1 MKNLKKKALIA
12 GSYVAVASIAVG
24 GTLAL
29 LTDESQ
35 NVNVMTMGNVAI
47 EQHEYQ
53 RVVENGDFKTATI
66 DEQTSYVL
74 EEFEQN
80 KVIVPAA
87 EPTNH
92 GAGPWDG
99 TPVRMSQ
106 VDSHGGMSVFTSE
119 NAVDKFVT
127 VENTGRTGA
136 FVRTI
141 VAIEVGE
148 TDGSLIGT
156 SYHGCWQKNEIE
168 NLATID
174 GVKYKLFEYTYDPG
188 ENGATT
194 HADGVLPA
202 GETSYPSLS
211 QVYIASKA
219 TSEDIEAIDGNNDGK
234 LNILVVSQAVQA
246 RGDSPKDMLDEAF
259 GKITY
264 ENHPWADGNVSV
276 ATVFTSGEH
285 TIYGTATTAVGS
297 ADDPIEAS
305 GANTVVNILGGK
317 YTSGDP
323 DCAVWAHDGA
333 TVNIYGGEFTCG
345 ECADVATSH
354 SDLIYAGS
362 KSAGTTGFI
371 NIYGG
376 TFSAP
381 AEGDWLLNEADNLGE
396 IKVYG
401 GTFVNWNPADNVS
414 EGAHTN
420 FLAEGYKVVVTEE
433 GTDTIYT
440 VVAE

>member
-1 MKNLKKKALIA
+1 MSAKKKVLAA
-12 GSYVAVASIAVG
+12 ASYVMVAALAVG
-24 GTLAL
+24 GTMAYLA
-29 LTDESQ
+29 DEEHDI
-35 NVNVMTMGNVAI
+35 NVMTMGNVSI

-53 RVVENGDFKTATI
+53 RVVENGTYKTATI
-66 DEQTSYVL
+66 DNQTSYVL
-74 EEFEQN
+74 EAFKQN
-80 KVIVPAA
+80 KVIVPTT
-87 EPTNH
+87 EDSNH

-127 VENTGRTGA
+127 VENTGRAGA
-136 FVRTI
+136 YVRTI
-141 VAIEVGE
+141 VAVEVGK

-156 SYHGCWQKNEIE
+156 SYHSCWQKNEIGKTE
-168 NLATID
+168 ID
-174 GVKYKLFEYTYDPG
+174 GVGYNLFEYIYAPG
-188 ENGATT
+188 SNGATT

-211 QVYIASKA
+211 QVYIDSQA
-219 TSEDIEAIDGNNDGK
+219 TNEDIEAIDGNNDGK

-246 RGDSPKDMLDEAF
+246 DGYDNAATALDAAF
-259 GKITY
+259 GDITVST
-264 ENHPWADGNVSV
+264 HPWADDKVSE

-285 TIYGTATTAVGS
+285 TISGEATTAVAS
-297 ADDPIEAS
+297 PADPIEAS
-305 GANTVVNILGGK
+305 GANTVVNILSGT

-345 ECADVATSH
+345 MCADVTANH

-414 EGAHTN
+414 EGANTS
-420 FLAEGYKVVVTEE
+420 FVADGYTVVTETQE
-433 GTDTIYT
+433 NGDVWYT